1 MPAPACLTC
10 TAILS
15 CIAGWAAQ
23 GPTSCDTCPADGR
36 CQIVQPSSGAVV
48 CLKQAGYS
56 IEYSASAWYKRHMN
70 HLRDLIE
77 KYAQQLC
84 GGTMPEAKTEFELEA
99 LFQAHVAIGDVDL
112 TD

>member
-1 MPAPACLTC
+1 MG
-10 TAILS
+10 I
-15 CIAGWAAQ
+15 CI
-23 GPTSCDTCPADGR
+23 
-36 CQIVQPSSGAVV
+36 
-48 CLKQAGYS
+48 
-56 IEYSASAWYKRHMN
+56 SAWYKIRMN

-99 LFQAHVAIGDVDL
+99 LFQARVAIGDINL